1 RSIKPRSLAPAPW
14 ASTSPSSPMP
24 MQVSLSSRTGLD
36 ATRNRGDRP
45 LQPDH
50 AQQLPEMPAALLV
63 QPPPRVGRG
72 AALGGHGARRL
83 SARGAA
89 GLPRA
94 GGGMAP
100 ARSGTAA
107 AVA

>member
-1 RSIKPRSLAPAPW
+1 
-14 ASTSPSSPMP
+14 
-24 MQVSLSSRTGLD
+24 
-36 ATRNRGDRP
+36 GDRP

-107 AVA
+107 AVAWSSPAATPRRIPLAHGGRARPKARVNAG